1 MAIII
6 PGSSITDA
14 AFNGQVINGVAHF
27 VQTTAPTTR
36 ADGSILVA
44 GDRWAKSDDGTEWF
58 WNGTYWLSPP
68 VVLSFT
74 HSGSIAIRLTAS
86 SSDETYAF
94 GSHVQSPF
102 ISKFCLNYRIRGTN
116 DASNY
121 WTWGGYSAGQ
131 GYLRND
137 AVAIALGAWDTTA
150 AGSNRTLH
158 EVIVNQ
164 TLSSSFDFRPG
175 QWVKVGSAGE
185 IFIGLALIIHSIA
198 P

>member
-14 AFNGQVINGVAHF
+14 AFSGQVINGVAHF

-44 GDRWAKSDDGTEWF
+44 GDKWYKSDGRTEWF

-74 HSGSIAIRLTAS
+74 HSGSTAIRFTAS
-86 SSDETYAF
+86 SSDVTYAF

-102 ISKFCLNYRIRGTN
+102 ISKFCLNYRVLGTN

-137 AVAIALGAWDTTA
+137 ADVIALGAWNTTA

-175 QWVKVGSAGE
+175 QWVKVGSAGQ
-185 IFIGLALIIHSIA
+185 IYIGLALIIHSIA